1 MVLCLVFLLARDLSS
16 LGLLECL
23 LFPSRCVESPISSN
37 FCLYFLGHSL
47 NVVDF
52 GVAVLFRR
60 ERAIVLVAAANWV
73 VVSAAASW
81 VVVVAAATM
90 AVVVLLDTVAGTA
103 AVGAMAGFAVVA
115 PMGLTPID
123 WYIRRFCLAFLFH
136 LCFYFLCHNLSLL
149 CLFRLLPSLCFCLC
163 LFLLFL
169 YRFDLPFSFL

>member
-1 MVLCLVFLLARDLSS
+1 MVICLVFLLARDLSS

-23 LFPSRCVESPISSN
+23 LFPSRRVENLISSD
-37 FCLYFLGHSL
+37 FCLYSLVHDL
-47 NVVDF
+47 NVVDCV
-52 GVAVLFRR
+52 VAVLFRR
-60 ERAIVLVAAANWV
+60 EQATVLAAAANWV

-115 PMGLTPID
+115 PMGLAPID
-123 WYIRRFCLAFLFH
+123 WYIHRFCLAFLFR
-136 LCFYFLCHNLSLL
+136 LCFYFLCHNLYLL

-169 YRFDLPFSFL
+169 YCFDLPFSFL